1 MPQYSDDLFL
11 GSAPTFMG
19 LSKDAISTVFS
30 GTISGTTL
38 TVTSLQSGDPIVQG
52 MYVAG
57 SSVTAGSYIT
67 AFNSGTGGVGTYT
80 LSTSS
85 TVGSAETMYGSGN
98 AFLGDPA
105 PMSNGVGPLGRIY
118 NWDVVPAAAEVNN
131 ISVAVAYA
139 AAGNAILAAGTN
151 ATAVVNN
158 AGQTVIQLDCPRGVS
173 LTLGAG
179 TPTSANFTVSG
190 YDVYGQPMSEVIA
203 SGTTASTTVNGRK
216 AFYQVASVAV
226 SGTTGGVS
234 VSIGVS
240 NVLGFPVRVIDAG
253 YLTRVGWNNALAD
266 DAGTFAAA
274 DMTNPATSS
283 TGDVRGT
290 YTPSA
295 GNPPNGQRR
304 LVVAIAIPAIGSGP
318 YATRLGA
325 LGVTQ
330 A

>member
-19 LSKDAISTVFS
+19 LSKDAISSVFS

-52 MYVAG
+52 MYIAG
-57 SSVTAGSYIT
+57 TSVTAGSYIT
-67 AFNSGTGGVGTYT
+67 AFGSGTGGVGTYT
-80 LSTSS
+80 LNTAS
-85 TVGSAETMYGSGN
+85 TVGSAETIYGSGN

-105 PMSNGVGPLGRIY
+105 PMSQGVGPLGRVYI
-118 NWDVVPAAAEVNN
+118 WDVVPAAAAVNN
-131 ISVAVAYA
+131 ISTAVAYA
-139 AAGNAILAAGTN
+139 AAGNAVLLAGAN
-151 ATAVVNN
+151 VTAIVNN
-158 AGQTVIQLDCPRGVS
+158 AGQTVLQLDCPRSISVTTG
-173 LTLGAG
+173 TG

-190 YDVYGQPMSEVIA
+190 YDYYGQPMTEVIA
-203 SGTTASTTVNGRK
+203 SGTVASTTTNGKK

-226 SGTTGGVS
+226 SGTTNTVTVS
-234 VSIGVS
+234 VGTS
-240 NVLGFPVRVIDAG
+240 NVLGSPVRIIDGGYVLDIGWAG
-253 YLTRVGWNNALAD
+253 ALPID
-266 DAGTFAAA
+266 GGTFVPA
-274 DMTNPATSS
+274 DMTNPATSG

-290 YTPSA
+290 YAPSSVA
-295 GNPPNGQRR
+295 NGQRR
-304 LVVAIAIPAIGSGP
+304 LVMSIAVPAIAAGP